1 MTVEHSR
8 AEQAS
13 FPAIATPAL
22 LPGALLSALMALGA
36 GPAFAALE
44 VPSDAAGSATAAQAD
59 SSSGVRSFAIAAGPL
74 EQVLNDFGTQAG
86 WLLTY
91 APELVEHKQSPG
103 LQGNYLP
110 RAALAL
116 LLENT
121 GLQVVETGRGGYM
134 LRRVPARTKSAGPAM
149 LDVVTVTGVDGSY
162 GKPGAHSSR
171 AVNDNMQSLDA
182 VLRSMPG
189 TYTQLDPLQG
199 AVTVNVRGMS
209 GLGRVNTMVDG
220 VTQTYYGVAP
230 SSYHGA
236 GANTSS
242 GVMIDPNFLVGV
254 DVSRGSSAG
263 SQGVNALVG
272 SANMRTLG
280 VEDVLREGRSFGMM
294 SRASVGS
301 NGLGRTGMVTL
312 AGRTQAFTDS
322 GSIGAL
328 VGVSASTLHATYSNG
343 GGRSSED
350 FLGEDNEFIK
360 QSPQSQLYKLDVRP
374 NRFHRLEFSGR
385 NYKTRMTKRDIRS
398 DDYYLKYNYAPVSD
412 LVDVNLLL
420 SNSRS
425 QQDFEPG
432 APFTYE
438 SASIRNRSQTV
449 DLNNTSRFSLG
460 DTKVALMLGSK
471 FMNTRYERDYTR
483 FWEDDGYNAF
493 LPEGRQRIAALYT
506 GLVFNRDI
514 YQLDLNLNY
523 TRSKVHGFKPACPE
537 DVNCFPQGEAS
548 LNLKD
553 ASFNPSVM
561 FSAQV
566 TPWLQPFVGYSHS
579 TRAPNVQ
586 EVFFGNEGGGSM
598 NPFLKPEHART
609 VEAGFNLIKPD
620 LLTSGDTF
628 RLKALAYRTRIR
640 DYIASESFFLCSDGS
655 LCKDINDA
663 DSGFNAHMSVNTTS
677 PVTTRGYE
685 LEAAYD
691 AGVGYLNVAWSWQH
705 TNQPTSIASTTQLGF
720 GYDDMAD
727 LPRNYGTIDLGA
739 RFFDKRLVIGS
750 LIKITGRSQRL
761 STEGIDMDSNTV
773 EKEDMP
779 RIPTIVDLYGSYKV
793 SEALSVRFGVQNL
806 ADKDYAEALNRMNQ
820 DLYYAEEGMSI
831 NTTAR
836 GRTFMVGAELRF

>member
-1 MTVEHSR
+1 MMTVKNSR
-8 AEQAS
+8 AWKAS
-13 FPAIATPAL
+13 VAGAVMPAQLPVAVVSAL
-22 LPGALLSALMALGA
+22 LALGA
-36 GPAFAALE
+36 PPAFAASG
-44 VPSDAAGSATAAQAD
+44 VAAGVAGNAAAVQAGSA
-59 SSSGVRSFAIAAGPL
+59 GVRVFSIAAGPL

-103 LQGNYLP
+103 LEGNYLP
-110 RAALAL
+110 QAALAL

-121 GLQVVETGRGGYM
+121 GLQAVETGSGGYM
-134 LRRVPARTKSAGPAM
+134 LQRTPARAHGAGPAL

-171 AVNDNMQSLDA
+171 VMNENMQSLDA

-263 SQGVNALVG
+263 SQGVNALAG
-272 SANMRTLG
+272 SANMRTIG
-280 VEDVLREGRSFGMM
+280 VDDVLREGRSFGMLG
-294 SRASVGS
+294 RASVGS

-322 GSIGAL
+322 GSIAAL
-328 VGVSASTLHATYSNG
+328 VGMSASTLHATYTNG

-350 FLGEDNEFIK
+350 FLGEDNEFLK
-360 QSPQSQLYKLDVRP
+360 QSPRSQLYKVELRP

-385 NYKTRMTKRDIRS
+385 NYKTQMTKRDIRS
-398 DDYYLKYNYAPVSD
+398 DDYYLKYNYAPGSD
-412 LVDVNLLL
+412 LVDVNMLL
-420 SNSRS
+420 STSRS

-438 SASIRNRSQTV
+438 SAAIKNRSQTV
-449 DLNNTSRFSLG
+449 DLSNTSRFALG
-460 DTKVALMLGSK
+460 ETRLALLVGGK
-471 FMNTRYERDYTR
+471 FMNTRYQRDYSR
-483 FWEDDGYNAF
+483 VWEDEGYNAF

-506 GLVFNRDI
+506 GLGIIRGI

-523 TRSKVHGFKPACPE
+523 TRSKVQGFKPECPE
-537 DVNCFPQGEAS
+537 DVACFPQGAS
-548 LNLKD
+548 ELNLKD
-553 ASFNPSVM
+553 SSFNPSVT

-620 LLTSGDTF
+620 LLTAGDSF

-640 DYIASESFFLCSDGS
+640 DYIASESFFLCNDGS
-655 LCKDINDA
+655 RCKDIDNSSA
-663 DSGFNAHMSVNTTS
+663 SFNAHMSVNTLS

-691 AGVGYLNVAWSWQH
+691 AGVGFVNVAWSWQH

-727 LPRNYGTIDLGA
+727 LPRSYGTIDLGG
-739 RFFDKRLVIGS
+739 RFFDRRLVIGS
-750 LIKITGRSQRL
+750 LIKYTGRVKRL
-761 STEGIDMDSNTV
+761 STEGISLDSNTV

-793 SEALSVRFGVQNL
+793 SEALSLRFSVQNL

-836 GRTFMVGAELRF
+836 GRTYMIGAELRF